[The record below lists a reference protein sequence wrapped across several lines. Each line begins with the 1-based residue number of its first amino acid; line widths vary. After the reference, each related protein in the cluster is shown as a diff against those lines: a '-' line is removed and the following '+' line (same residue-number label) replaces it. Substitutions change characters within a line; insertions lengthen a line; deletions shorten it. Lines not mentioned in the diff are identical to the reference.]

1 MVISFRLRAV
11 LAYFDGGVGSF
22 IPLENVFGA
31 DGFSTSTTL
40 SKKSPSSAPSGPR
53 SLTVARRTLFL
64 CLLPRLQADL
74 EDFLGGSWFCRG
86 LTLPVGLFPLD
97 ACTSTVKRSRRWMPV
112 LRRIFLRP
120 FFRHSF
126 SLGYRLFA
134 VKMEVW
140 RNTIAYNSSGGWID
154 LPSHP

>member
-40 SKKSPSSAPSGPR
+40 SKKSPSSAPSGTR

-97 ACTSTVKRSRRWMPV
+97 ACTSTEKGVFDGCQFFEEFFCV
-112 LRRIFLRP
+112 L
-120 FFRHSF
+120 FFRPSF
-126 SLGYRLFA
+126 SSWVPAFCRENGVLAESNRL
-134 VKMEVW
+134 
-140 RNTIAYNSSGGWID
+140 
-154 LPSHP
+154 